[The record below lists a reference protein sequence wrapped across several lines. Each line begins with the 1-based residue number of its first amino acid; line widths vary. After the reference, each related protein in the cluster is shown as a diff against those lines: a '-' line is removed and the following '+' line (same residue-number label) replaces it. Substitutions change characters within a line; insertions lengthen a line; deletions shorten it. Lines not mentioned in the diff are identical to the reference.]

1 MWGDSKGREEKLPG
15 LKREVDGDRKM
26 KGWGDRD
33 EYKKLCREELGNVP
47 EEKVLRQFPSLHN
60 FPSR

>member
-1 MWGDSKGREEKLPG
+1 
-15 LKREVDGDRKM
+15 M

-33 EYKKLCREELGNVP
+33 EYKKLCHEELGNVP